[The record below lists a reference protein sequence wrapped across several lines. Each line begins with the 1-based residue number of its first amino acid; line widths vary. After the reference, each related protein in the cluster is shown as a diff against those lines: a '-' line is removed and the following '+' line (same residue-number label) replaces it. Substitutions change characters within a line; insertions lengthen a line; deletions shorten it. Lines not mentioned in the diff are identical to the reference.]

1 MESVSKYTVNKTK
14 LDEFSMVY
22 FNNVLSLP
30 PLAIITW
37 ATGEFSTLA
46 AEPALKDPYFILAAV
61 SSSLLAFGIS
71 FASLWCAPHLCHLEV
86 Q

>member
-30 PLAIITW
+30 PLLLITW

-46 AEPALKDPYFILAAV
+46 SEPALLDPYFLLAAI

-71 FASLWCAPHLCHLEV
+71 FASLWYASGRDAV
-86 Q
+86 